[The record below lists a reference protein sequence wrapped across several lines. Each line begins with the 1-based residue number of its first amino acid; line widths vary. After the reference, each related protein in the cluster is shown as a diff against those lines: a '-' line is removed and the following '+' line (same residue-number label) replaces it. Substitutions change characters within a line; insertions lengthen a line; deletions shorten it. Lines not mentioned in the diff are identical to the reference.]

1 VRVARIFGINIYID
15 PSWFLIFVLV
25 AWMLSSD
32 VGPLRS
38 AGLSAGE
45 RAGLGILT
53 ALLFFA
59 SVLAH
64 ELAHSVAARMR
75 GLPVSR
81 ITLFIF
87 GGISQIGGDF
97 ESATGEG
104 WIAFVGPL
112 TSLAISVLF
121 YLVAQA
127 LGTHSAMGLAAGYL
141 AWANGVLA
149 IFNLV
154 PAYPL
159 DGGKVLHSLIWRA
172 TGDRRR
178 ATQVAAAIGQTIAVV
193 MVALGI
199 FMSFTLNF
207 FSGLWFTLIG
217 WFLYQAGRAEAH
229 QSELGMTLSG
239 QTASA
244 VATAPPPP
252 LSPDGS
258 ARAATEALLR
268 NGQRAAAVV
277 ADGKL
282 VGMITLTDLA
292 RAHASSSDAPV
303 STLMTPVEKIK
314 SVSPASDSMQAL
326 GLLAESGYHQL
337 PIIDETGAVVGFIT
351 REGLLQ
357 RLTLSRSAVAAR

>member
-1 VRVARIFGINIYID
+1 MRVSRIFGIDIFID

-38 AGLSAGE
+38 AGLTSSE
-45 RAGLGILT
+45 RAALGTLT

-64 ELAHSVAARMR
+64 ELAHSVAARLR

-112 TSLAISVLF
+112 SSLFISALF
-121 YLVAQA
+121 YFVSQV
-127 LGTHSAMGLAAGYL
+127 LGSLSATGLAAGYL
-141 AWANGVLA
+141 AWANGILA

-178 ATQVAAAIGQTIAVV
+178 ATRIAAAIGQTIALA

-199 FMSFTLNF
+199 FMSFTIGF
-207 FSGLWFTLIG
+207 FSGLWYTLIG
-217 WFLYQAGRAEAH
+217 LFLYQAGRAEAY
-229 QSELGMTLSG
+229 QSELGMTLRG
-239 QTASA
+239 LTASV

-252 LSPDGS
+252 LSPDAS

-268 NGQRAAAVV
+268 SGQRAAAVV

-282 VGMITLTDLA
+282 VGIITLTDLA
-292 RAHASSSDAPV
+292 RAHASSLDAPV
-303 STLMTPVEKIK
+303 SALMTPIAKIK
-314 SVSPASDSMQAL
+314 SVSPASDSMEAL
-326 GLLAESGYHQL
+326 GLLGQSGYHQL
-337 PIIDETGAVVGFIT
+337 PVIDETGEIVGFVT

-357 RLTLSRSAVAAR
+357 RLTVAR

>member
-1 VRVARIFGINIYID
+1 MRVARIFGIDIYID
-15 PSWFLIFVLV
+15 LSWFLIFVLV

-45 RAGLGILT
+45 RTGLGILT

-97 ESATGEG
+97 ESAAGEG

-112 TSLAISVLF
+112 TSLVISALF
-121 YLVAQA
+121 YFVAQA
-127 LGTHSAMGLAAGYL
+127 LGAHAAMGLAAGYI

-172 TGDRRR
+172 TGNRRR
-178 ATQVAAAIGQTIAVV
+178 ATRVAVTIGQTLALI
-193 MVALGI
+193 MVTLGI
-199 FMSFTLNF
+199 LMSFTVNF
-207 FSGLWFTLIG
+207 FNGLWIAFIG
-217 WFLYQAGRAEAH
+217 WFLYQAGRTEAY
-229 QSELGMTLSG
+229 QSELGMALRG
-239 QTASA
+239 HTASEIA
-244 VATAPPPP
+244 ITPPPP
-252 LSPDGS
+252 LSPQVS
-258 ARAATEALLR
+258 ARVATEALLR
-268 NGQRAAAVV
+268 SGQRAAAVV
-277 ADGKL
+277 SDGRL
-282 VGMITLTDLA
+282 AGIITLSDLA
-292 RAHASSSDAPV
+292 RSQASSPDAPV
-303 STLMTPVEKIK
+303 STLMTPADKIK

-326 GLLAESGYHQL
+326 GLLAQSGYHQL

-357 RLTLSRSAVAAR
+357 RLALAH

>member
-1 VRVARIFGINIYID
+1 MRVARIFGIDIYID

-25 AWMLSSD
+25 AWLLSSD

-38 AGLSAGE
+38 AGLSSGE
-45 RAGLGILT
+45 RVALGILT
-53 ALLFFA
+53 TLLFFA

-64 ELAHSVAARMR
+64 ELAHSVTARMR

-87 GGISQIGGDF
+87 GGVSQIGGDF

-112 TSLAISVLF
+112 TSLVISALF
-121 YLVAQA
+121 YFVAQA
-127 LGTHSAMGLAAGYL
+127 LGTHSATGLAAGYL
-141 AWANGVLA
+141 SWANGVLA

-172 TGDRRR
+172 SGDRRR
-178 ATQVAAAIGQTIAVV
+178 ATRVAVAIGQTIALFMIV
-193 MVALGI
+193 LGI
-199 FMSFTLNF
+199 LMSFTVSF
-207 FSGLWFTLIG
+207 FNGLWIALIG
-217 WFLYQAGRAEAH
+217 WFLYQAGRAEAY
-229 QSELGMTLSG
+229 QSELGMTLGG

-252 LSPDGS
+252 LSPDIS
-258 ARAATEALLR
+258 ARAATEVLLR
-268 NGQRAAAVV
+268 SGQRAAAVV
-277 ADGKL
+277 ADGRL
-282 VGMITLTDLA
+282 LGIVTLTDLA
-292 RAHASSSDAPV
+292 RAHASSPDAPV
-303 STLMTPVEKIK
+303 SSLMTPVEKIK
-314 SVSPASDSMQAL
+314 SVLPESDSMQAL
-326 GLLAESGYHQL
+326 GVLAQSGYHQL
-337 PIIDETGAVVGFIT
+337 PVIDKTGTLVGFIT

-357 RLTLSRSAVAAR
+357 RLALAR

>member
-1 VRVARIFGINIYID
+1 MRVARIFNIDIYID
-15 PSWFLIFVLV
+15 PSWFLIFVLI

-38 AGLSAGE
+38 AGLSVGE

-112 TSLAISVLF
+112 TSLIISTLF
-121 YLVAQA
+121 YFVAQA
-127 LGTHSAMGLAAGYL
+127 LGTHSAVGLAAAYL

-159 DGGKVLHSLIWRA
+159 DGGKVLHSFIWRA
-172 TGDRRR
+172 TGDRQR
-178 ATQVAAAIGQTIAVV
+178 ATRVAAAIGQTIALV

-199 FMSFTLNF
+199 LMSFTVGF
-207 FSGLWFTLIG
+207 FSGLWIAFIG
-217 WFLYQAGRAEAH
+217 WFLYQAGRAEADR
-229 QSELGMTLSG
+229 SELAMTLRG

-252 LSPDGS
+252 LAPDGG

-268 NGQRAAAVV
+268 SGQRAAAVV
-277 ADGKL
+277 ADGRL
-282 VGMITLTDLA
+282 VGIITLTDLA
-292 RAHASSSDAPV
+292 RAASSPDAPV
-303 STLMTPVEKIK
+303 SALMTPVEKIK

-326 GLLAESGYHQL
+326 GLLAQSGYHQL
-337 PIIDETGAVVGFIT
+337 PIIDETGAVAGFIT

-357 RLTLSRSAVAAR
+357 RLALAR

>member
-1 VRVARIFGINIYID
+1 MRVARIFNIDIYVD
-15 PSWFLIFVLV
+15 PSWFFIFVLV

-38 AGLSAGE
+38 AGLSVGE
-45 RAGLGILT
+45 RAALGILT

-104 WIAFVGPL
+104 WIAFVGPFS
-112 TSLAISVLF
+112 SLVIAALF

-141 AWANGVLA
+141 AWANAVLA

-178 ATQVAAAIGQTIAVV
+178 ATRVAAAIGQTIALT

-199 FMSFTLNF
+199 FMSFTVSF
-207 FSGLWFTLIG
+207 FSGLWIAFIG
-217 WFLYQAGRAEAH
+217 WFLYQAGRAEAYE
-229 QSELGMTLSG
+229 SELRMTLRG
-239 QTASA
+239 QTAGA
-244 VATAPPPP
+244 IATAPPPP
-252 LSPDGS
+252 LSPDSS
-258 ARAATEALLR
+258 AHAATEALLR
-268 NGQRAAAVV
+268 SGQRAAAVV
-277 ADGKL
+277 ADGRL
-282 VGMITLTDLA
+282 VGIITLTDLA
-292 RAHASSSDAPV
+292 RAHALALDTPV
-303 STLMTPVEKIK
+303 SALMTPVERVK

-326 GLLAESGYHQL
+326 SLLAQSGYHQL
-337 PIIDETGAVVGFIT
+337 PIIDVTGAVVGFIT

-357 RLTLSRSAVAAR
+357 RLALGR

>member
-1 VRVARIFGINIYID
+1 MRIARIFGIDIYID
-15 PSWFLIFVLV
+15 LSWFLIFVLV

-38 AGLSAGE
+38 AGLSLSE
-45 RAGLGILT
+45 RVALGIVT

-64 ELAHSVAARMR
+64 ELAHSVLARMR
-75 GLPVSR
+75 GVPVSR

-87 GGISQIGGDF
+87 GGISQFGGDF
-97 ESATGEG
+97 ENATGEG

-112 TSLAISVLF
+112 TSAVLSGLF
-121 YLVAQA
+121 YVAAAA
-127 LGTHSAMGLAAGYL
+127 LGAHSAMGLAAGYL

-178 ATQVAAAIGQTIAVV
+178 ATRIAAGIGQTIALV

-199 FMSFTLNF
+199 LTAFTVSF

-217 WFLYQAGRAEAH
+217 WFLYQAGRTEAY
-229 QSELGMTLSG
+229 QSELGMTLRG
-239 QTASA
+239 QTAGA

-252 LSPDGS
+252 LAPDLS
-258 ARAATEALLR
+258 ARAATDALLR
-268 NGQRAAAVV
+268 SGQRAAGVV
-277 ADGKL
+277 ADGRL
-282 VGMITLTDLA
+282 VGIVTLTDLA
-292 RAHASSSDAPV
+292 RAHANSPDAPV
-303 STLMTPVEKIK
+303 SALMTPVDKVRSIT
-314 SVSPASDSMQAL
+314 PASDSMQAL
-326 GLLAESGYHQL
+326 GLLAQSGYHQL
-337 PIIDETGAVVGFIT
+337 PVIDETGTLVGFLT

-357 RLTLSRSAVAAR
+357 RLALAGQS

>member
-1 VRVARIFGINIYID
+1 MRVARIFGIEIYID

-38 AGLSAGE
+38 AGMPVGE
-45 RAGLGILT
+45 RAWLGILT

-64 ELAHSVAARMR
+64 ELAHSVLARMR

-97 ESATGEG
+97 ESAAGEG

-112 TSLAISVLF
+112 SSIVIAALF
-121 YLVAQA
+121 YFVAQV
-127 LGTHSAMGLAAGYL
+127 LGMHSAMGIAAGYL

-159 DGGKVLHSLIWRA
+159 DGGKVLHSLIWRT

-199 FMSFTLNF
+199 FMSFTANF
-207 FSGLWFTLIG
+207 FSGLWFALIG
-217 WFLYQAGRAEAH
+217 LFLYQAGRAEAR
-229 QSELGMTLSG
+229 QSELGMALRGRS
-239 QTASA
+239 ASEI
-244 VATAPPPP
+244 ATAPPAPI
-252 LSPDGS
+252 SPDVS

-268 NGQRAAAVV
+268 SGQRAAAVV
-277 ADGKL
+277 ADGRL
-282 VGMITLTDLA
+282 AGIITLSDLA
-292 RAHASSSDAPV
+292 RAHATSPEATV
-303 STLMTPVEKIK
+303 SALMTPVEKIM
-314 SVSPASDSMQAL
+314 SVSPASDSMQVL
-326 GLLAESGYHQL
+326 NLLAQSGYHQL
-337 PIIDETGAVVGFIT
+337 PVIDETGAVLGFIT

-357 RLTLSRSAVAAR
+357 RLALAR

>member
-1 VRVARIFGINIYID
+1 MRVARIFGIDVYID

-38 AGLSAGE
+38 AGLSVGE
-45 RAGLGILT
+45 RAALGIVT

-59 SVLAH
+59 SVLTH
-64 ELAHSVAARMR
+64 ELAHSILARLR

-87 GGISQIGGDF
+87 GGVSQIGGDF

-104 WIAFVGPL
+104 WVAFVGPL
-112 TSLAISVLF
+112 TSLVLSALF
-121 YLVAQA
+121 YLIAQA
-127 LGTHSAMGLAAGYL
+127 LGTHSAMGLATGYL

-178 ATQVAAAIGQTIAVV
+178 ATRVAAAIGQSIALV
-193 MVALGI
+193 MVTLGI
-199 FMSFTLNF
+199 FVSFTANF
-207 FSGLWFTLIG
+207 FSGLWFALIG
-217 WFLYQAGRAEAH
+217 WFLYQAGRAEAS
-229 QSELGMTLSG
+229 QSELGMTLRG
-239 QTASA
+239 HTASEM
-244 VATAPPPP
+244 ATLPPAPF
-252 LSPDGS
+252 SPDIS
-258 ARAATEALLR
+258 ARDATEALLR
-268 NGQRAAAVV
+268 SGQRAAAVV
-277 ADGKL
+277 ADGRL
-282 VGMITLTDLA
+282 AGIITLSDLA
-292 RAHASSSDAPV
+292 RAHASTPDAAL
-303 STLMTPVEKIK
+303 SALMTRADKIK
-314 SVSPASDSMQAL
+314 SVSPSTDSMEAL
-326 GLLAESGYHQL
+326 GLLAQSGYHQL
-337 PIIDETGAVVGFIT
+337 PIIDETGTIVGFIT

-357 RLTLSRSAVAAR
+357 RLQLAR

>member
-1 VRVARIFGINIYID
+1 MRVARIFNIDIYID
-15 PSWFLIFVLV
+15 LSWFLIFVLV

-38 AGLSAGE
+38 AGLSVGE

-97 ESATGEG
+97 KSATGEG

-112 TSLAISVLF
+112 TSLVISALF
-121 YLVAQA
+121 YVIAQA
-127 LGTHSAMGLAAGYL
+127 LGTHSAVGLAAAYL

-159 DGGKVLHSLIWRA
+159 DGGKVLHSFIWRA
-172 TGDRRR
+172 TGDRQR
-178 ATQVAAAIGQTIAVV
+178 ATRVAAAIGQTIALV

-199 FMSFTLNF
+199 LMSFTVSF
-207 FSGLWFTLIG
+207 FSGLWIAFIG
-217 WFLYQAGRAEAH
+217 WFLYQAGRAEAD
-229 QSELGMTLSG
+229 QSELAMTLRG
-239 QTASA
+239 QTAGA

-252 LSPDGS
+252 LAPDDS

-268 NGQRAAAVV
+268 SGQRAAAVV
-277 ADGKL
+277 ADGRL
-282 VGMITLTDLA
+282 VGIITLTDLA
-292 RAHASSSDAPV
+292 RAASSPDARV
-303 STLMTPVEKIK
+303 SALMTPVEKIK

-326 GLLAESGYHQL
+326 GLLAQSGYHQL
-337 PIIDETGAVVGFIT
+337 PIIDETGALAGFIT

-357 RLTLSRSAVAAR
+357 RLALAR

>member
-1 VRVARIFGINIYID
+1 MRIARIFGIDIYID

-25 AWMLSSD
+25 AWLLSSD

-38 AGLSAGE
+38 AGLSVGE
-45 RAGLGILT
+45 RAALGIVT

-64 ELAHSVAARMR
+64 ELAHSVTARMR

-112 TSLAISVLF
+112 SSMIISGLF
-121 YLVAQA
+121 YLVAQV

-141 AWANGVLA
+141 AWANAVLA

-178 ATQVAAAIGQTIAVV
+178 ATRVAVAIGQAIAFG

-199 FMSFTLNF
+199 FMAFTVSF
-207 FSGLWFTLIG
+207 FSGLWIALIG
-217 WFLYQAGRAEAH
+217 WFLYQAGRAEAY
-229 QSELGMTLSG
+229 QSELGMALRG

-244 VATAPPPP
+244 VATLPPPP
-252 LSPDGS
+252 LLADSS
-258 ARAATEALLR
+258 ARAATEALLHS
-268 NGQRAAAVV
+268 GQRAAAVV
-277 ADGKL
+277 SNGRL
-282 VGMITLTDLA
+282 VGIITLTDLA
-292 RAHASSSDAPV
+292 RAHAGSPDEPV
-303 STLMTPVEKIK
+303 SALMTPVEKIK
-314 SVSPASDSMQAL
+314 SISPTSDSMEAL
-326 GLLAESGYHQL
+326 GLLAQTGYHQL
-337 PIIDETGAVVGFIT
+337 PIIDATGAVVGFIT

-357 RLTLSRSAVAAR
+357 RLALAR

>member
-1 VRVARIFGINIYID
+1 MRTGRIFGIDIYID
-15 PSWFLIFVLV
+15 PSWLLIFVVV

-38 AGLSAGE
+38 AGLSTGE
-45 RAGLGILT
+45 RVALGSLT

-64 ELAHSVAARMR
+64 ELAHSVVARMR
-75 GLPVSR
+75 GLPVTR

-97 ESATGEG
+97 DSASGEG

-112 TSLAISVLF
+112 SSFVLSGLF
-121 YLVAQA
+121 YVIAQA
-127 LGTHSAMGLAAGYL
+127 LGVHSAMGLAAGYL

-178 ATQVAAAIGQTIAVV
+178 ATQVTAAIGQTIALF
-193 MVALGI
+193 MVILGI
-199 FMSFTLNF
+199 FTAFTVSF
-207 FSGLWFTLIG
+207 FSGLWFALIG
-217 WFLYQAGRAEAH
+217 WFLYQAGRTEAY
-229 QSELGMTLSG
+229 QSELAMTLRG
-239 QTASA
+239 QQART

-252 LSPDGS
+252 LSPDVSG
-258 ARAATEALLR
+258 RDATQALLR
-268 NGQRAAAVV
+268 SGQRAAPVV
-277 ADGKL
+277 ANGRL
-282 VGMITLTDLA
+282 LGIVTLTDLA
-292 RAHASSSDAPV
+292 RAHANSPDAPV
-303 STLMTPVEKIK
+303 SVLMTPVDKIK
-314 SVSPASDSMQAL
+314 SVSPASDAMQAL
-326 GLLAESGYHQL
+326 NLLAQSGYHQL
-337 PIIDETGAVVGFIT
+337 PVIDETGTLEGFVT
-351 REGLLQ
+351 REGVLQ
-357 RLTLSRSAVAAR
+357 RLALAG

>member
-1 VRVARIFGINIYID
+1 MRVARIFGIDIYID
-15 PSWFLIFVLV
+15 PSWLLIFVLV

-38 AGLSAGE
+38 AGLSFGE
-45 RAGLGILT
+45 RAALGILT

-59 SVLAH
+59 SVLVH

-87 GGISQIGGDF
+87 GGVSLIGGDF
-97 ESATGEG
+97 ESASGEG

-112 TSLAISVLF
+112 TSAVLSGLF
-121 YLVAQA
+121 FLIAQA
-127 LGTHSAMGLAAGYL
+127 LGTHSAIGLAAGYL

-149 IFNLV
+149 IFNLL

-178 ATQVAAAIGQTIAVV
+178 ATRVAVAIGQTIALI

-199 FMSFTLNF
+199 LMSFTVGF
-207 FSGLWFTLIG
+207 FSGLWLALIG
-217 WFLYQAGRAEAH
+217 WFLFQAGRREAY
-229 QSELGMTLSG
+229 QSEVGMTLRG

-244 VATAPPPP
+244 IATAPPPP
-252 LSPDGS
+252 ISPDSS
-258 ARAATEALLR
+258 ARAATEALLQS
-268 NGQRAAAVV
+268 GQRAAAVV
-277 ADGKL
+277 ADGRL
-282 VGMITLTDLA
+282 VGIITLTDLA
-292 RAHASSSDAPV
+292 RAHTNSPDAPV
-303 STLMTPVEKIK
+303 SALMTPVDRVK
-314 SVSPASDSMQAL
+314 SVSPASDSMEAL
-326 GLLAESGYHQL
+326 RLLAEGGYHQL
-337 PIIDETGAVVGFIT
+337 PIIDEAGSVIGFVT

-357 RLTLSRSAVAAR
+357 RLALARQG

>member
-1 VRVARIFGINIYID
+1 MRVARIFGIDVYVD
-15 PSWFLIFVLV
+15 PSWFIIFVVV

-32 VGPLRS
+32 ASPLQS
-38 AGLSAGE
+38 ASLSVGE

-64 ELAHSVAARMR
+64 ELAHSVVARMR
-75 GLPVSR
+75 GLSVSR

-97 ESATGEG
+97 ESAAGEG

-112 TSLAISVLF
+112 TSMVISALF
-121 YLVAQA
+121 YLSTQA
-127 LGTHSAMGLAAGYL
+127 LGTHSATGLATGYL

-149 IFNLV
+149 LFNLL

-178 ATQVAAAIGQTIAVV
+178 ASRVATAIGQSIAGV

-199 FMSFTLNF
+199 LMSFTVSF
-207 FSGLWFTLIG
+207 FSGLWFALIG
-217 WFLYQAGRAEAH
+217 WFLYQAGRNEAY
-229 QSELGMTLSG
+229 QSELGMVLRGHS
-239 QTASA
+239 ASEI
-244 VATAPPPP
+244 ATTPPAP
-252 LSPDGS
+252 LSPNAS
-258 ARAATEALLR
+258 AREATEALLR
-268 NGQRAAAVV
+268 SGQRAAAVV
-277 ADGKL
+277 TDGRL
-282 VGMITLTDLA
+282 VGIITLSDLA
-292 RAHASSSDAPV
+292 RAQASSSDAPM
-303 STLMTPVEKIK
+303 SALMTPVEKIK

-326 GLLAESGYHQL
+326 ELLAQSGYHQL
-337 PIIDETGAVVGFIT
+337 PIIDGSGALVGFIN

-357 RLTLSRSAVAAR
+357 RLALAR

>member
-1 VRVARIFGINIYID
+1 MRVARIFGIDIYID
-15 PSWFLIFVLV
+15 LSWLFIFVLV

-38 AGLSAGE
+38 AGLSASD
-45 RAGLGILT
+45 RVALGILT

-64 ELAHSVAARMR
+64 ELAHSVVARAR
-75 GLPVSR
+75 GLPVTR

-97 ESATGEG
+97 DSASGEG

-112 TSLAISVLF
+112 MSLVLAGLF

-127 LGTHSAMGLAAGYL
+127 LGQHSAMGLAAGYL

-178 ATQVAAAIGQTIAVV
+178 ATRVAAGIGQAIALL
-193 MVALGI
+193 MIALGI
-199 FMSFTLNF
+199 FMSFTLSF
-207 FSGLWFTLIG
+207 FSGLWFALIG
-217 WFLYQAGRAEAH
+217 WFLLQAGRAESY
-229 QSELGMTLSG
+229 QSELGMALRG
-239 QTASA
+239 LTASSIA
-244 VATAPPPP
+244 IAPPPP
-252 LSPDGS
+252 LSPDTS

-268 NGQRAAAVV
+268 SGQRAAAVV
-277 ADGKL
+277 NDGRP
-282 VGMITLTDLA
+282 VGIVTLTDLA
-292 RAHASSSDAPV
+292 RVHATGPDSPV
-303 STLMTPVEKIK
+303 SALMTPIDKVK
-314 SVSPASDSMQAL
+314 SVAPASDSMQAL
-326 GLLAESGYHQL
+326 SVLAQSGYHQL
-337 PIIDETGAVVGFIT
+337 PIIDGTGSVVGFIT

-357 RLTLSRSAVAAR
+357 RLAVAR